1 MSHVLQPVSELVS
14 AGVPVRRA
22 GAVSVA
28 EEAAVAAAEAIAA
41 EAAAGIARAA
51 TVAAAEAA
59 VRARQTA
66 EVAAAIAA
74 KATAELAVKIDAGA
88 DLDVMAEA
96 AAAEAVADA
105 ASTSAARTAAEARR
119 TVAQAIA
126 AEAAAAAVAEA
137 AATASATVIAA
148 STAAAAAAVRARH
161 TIEVAAKFAAEAA
174 AAVVAEAATAA
185 GATLD
190 AASATAEATLE
201 AASTTAEATLEAAS
215 TTAEATLEAASTTA
229 EATLDAAS
237 ATAAATL
244 DAASATAEA
253 TLEAAAT
260 TSARVPATA
269 GHTAAE
275 AGGTTMGNEL
285 DTEPDR
291 RGPDDGAHEAV
302 NTEWAVLLG
311 NSSHGQVLLGP
322 FRHGVS
328 MASPAEQWLWRD
340 ISLARRIEAVLRAE
354 EEEFEAVFSSAPAA
368 MLVVSVVDDQPARF
382 LRVNPA
388 LSRLTGY
395 PLPTLLDLGLDDLA
409 HPDQPTVGEGSRNP
423 VRRDGAEPYELVQ
436 RWVHAD
442 GHDMWVRIRMA
453 PKGTADGQE
462 DRGVCPDEDVTGW
475 ATGARSRGS
484 RVRAWWGHAGRPPPG
499 CRWTRSRKGCG
510 SWSPGRLDRIQPRA
524 GRHCPGPPPCRGPR
538 RTDRAGQPQGVLRP
552 PHRARVDSR
561 RR

>member
-41 EAAAGIARAA
+41 EAAAGVAAEAAAAAAVMVRAA

-74 KATAELAVKIDAGA
+74 KATAELAVKVDAGA
-88 DLDVMAEA
+88 DLDVMTEA

-148 STAAAAAAVRARH
+148 STVAAAAAVRARH

-174 AAVVAEAATAA
+174 AA
-185 GATLD
+185 TLD
-190 AASATAEATLE
+190 AASATAEATL
-201 AASTTAEATLEAAS
+201 
-215 TTAEATLEAASTTA
+215 
-229 EATLDAAS
+229 D
-237 ATAAATL
+237 
-244 DAASATAEA
+244 
-253 TLEAAAT
+253 AAAT
-260 TSARVPATA
+260 TAARVPATA

-275 AGGTTMGNEL
+275 AGGTTMGNRL

-291 RGPDDGAHEAV
+291 RGPDYGAHEAV
-302 NTEWAVLLG
+302 NAEWAVLLA

-322 FRHGVS
+322 FRDGVS
-328 MASPAEQWLWRD
+328 LAGPAEHGLWRD
-340 ISLARRIEAVLRAE
+340 ISLARRIEAALRAE
-354 EEEFEAVFSSAPAA
+354 EGEFEAVFASAPAA

-395 PLPTLLDLGLDDLA
+395 PLLTLLDLGLDDLA
-409 HPDQPTVGEGSRNP
+409 HPDQPTAGEGSAEP
-423 VRRDGAEPYELVQ
+423 GLRDGAEPYELVR

-442 GHDMWVRIRMA
+442 GHDLWVRIRMA
-453 PKGTADGQE
+453 PTGTADGQE
-462 DRGVCPDEDVTGW
+462 DRWVCQVEDVTGW
-475 ATGARSRGS
+475 ATRARGRVS
-484 RVRAWWGHAGRPPPG
+484 RVRAWWGHAGRPG
-499 CRWTRSRKGCG
+499 RRGVAE
-510 SWSPGRLDRIQPRA
+510 PGRERVAGVGVRGGSDGPGGA
-524 GRHCPGPPPCRGPR
+524 GREAVVCR
-538 RTDRAGQPQGVLRP
+538 
-552 PHRARVDSR
+552 
-561 RR
+561 

>member
-41 EAAAGIARAA
+41 EAAAGVAAEAAAAAAVMVRAA

-74 KATAELAVKIDAGA
+74 KATAELAVKVDAGA

-148 STAAAAAAVRARH
+148 STAAATAAVRARH

-185 GATLD
+185 EATLD
-190 AASATAEATLE
+190 AASATAEATL
-201 AASTTAEATLEAAS
+201 
-215 TTAEATLEAASTTA
+215 
-229 EATLDAAS
+229 DAAS
-237 ATAAATL
+237 ATAP
-244 DAASATAEA
+244 
-253 TLEAAAT
+253 
-260 TSARVPATA
+260 RVPATA

-275 AGGTTMGNEL
+275 AGGTTMGNRL

-302 NTEWAVLLG
+302 NAEWAVLLA

-322 FRHGVS
+322 FRDGVS
-328 MASPAEQWLWRD
+328 LAGPAEHGLWRD
-340 ISLARRIEAVLRAE
+340 ISLARRIEAALRAE
-354 EEEFEAVFSSAPAA
+354 EGEFEAVFASAPAA
-368 MLVVSVVDDQPARF
+368 MLVISVVDDQPARF

-395 PLPTLLDLGLDDLA
+395 PLLALLDLGLDDLA
-409 HPDQPTVGEGSRNP
+409 HPDQPTAGEGSAEP
-423 VRRDGAEPYELVQ
+423 GLRDGAEPYELVR

-442 GHDMWVRIRMA
+442 GHDLWVRIRMA
-453 PKGTADGQE
+453 PTGTADGQE
-462 DRGVCPDEDVTGW
+462 DRWVCQVEDVTGW
-475 ATGARSRGS
+475 AAGARGRVS
-484 RVRAWWGHAGRPPPG
+484 RVRAWWGHAGRPGRQGVAEPG
-499 CRWTRSRKGCG
+499 RERVAGVGVRGGSDGPGGAGREAVVCRW
-510 SWSPGRLDRIQPRA
+510 
-524 GRHCPGPPPCRGPR
+524 
-538 RTDRAGQPQGVLRP
+538 
-552 PHRARVDSR
+552 
-561 RR
+561 

>member
-41 EAAAGIARAA
+41 EAAAGVAAEAAAAAAVMVRAA

-74 KATAELAVKIDAGA
+74 KATAELAVKVDAGA

-148 STAAAAAAVRARH
+148 STVAAAAAVRARH

-174 AAVVAEAATAA
+174 AA
-185 GATLD
+185 TLD
-190 AASATAEATLE
+190 AASATAEATL
-201 AASTTAEATLEAAS
+201 
-215 TTAEATLEAASTTA
+215 
-229 EATLDAAS
+229 D
-237 ATAAATL
+237 
-244 DAASATAEA
+244 
-253 TLEAAAT
+253 AAAT
-260 TSARVPATA
+260 TAARVPATA

-275 AGGTTMGNEL
+275 AGGTTMGNRL

-291 RGPDDGAHEAV
+291 RGPDYGAHEAV
-302 NTEWAVLLG
+302 NAEWAVLLA

-322 FRHGVS
+322 FRDGVS
-328 MASPAEQWLWRD
+328 LAGPAEHGLWRD
-340 ISLARRIEAVLRAE
+340 ISLARRIEAALRAE
-354 EEEFEAVFSSAPAA
+354 EGEFEAVFASAPAA

-395 PLPTLLDLGLDDLA
+395 PLLTLLDLGLDDLA
-409 HPDQPTVGEGSRNP
+409 HPDQPTAGEGSAEP
-423 VRRDGAEPYELVQ
+423 GLRDGAEPYELVR

-442 GHDMWVRIRMA
+442 GHDLWVRIRMA
-453 PKGTADGQE
+453 PTGTADGQE
-462 DRGVCPDEDVTGW
+462 DRWVCQVEDVTGW
-475 ATGARSRGS
+475 ATRARGRVS
-484 RVRAWWGHAGRPPPG
+484 RVRAWWGHAGRPG
-499 CRWTRSRKGCG
+499 
-510 SWSPGRLDRIQPRA
+510 LQL
-524 GRHCPGPPPCRGPR
+524 PPPFR
-538 RTDRAGQPQGVLRP
+538 
-552 PHRARVDSR
+552 
-561 RR
+561 

>member
-137 AATASATVIAA
+137 AATASSAAVAA
-148 STAAAAAAVRARH
+148 SATTAAAAVRARH

-185 GATLD
+185 EATLD
-190 AASATAEATLE
+190 AASATAEATL
-201 AASTTAEATLEAAS
+201 
-215 TTAEATLEAASTTA
+215 
-229 EATLDAAS
+229 DAAS
-237 ATAAATL
+237 ATAEATL

-253 TLEAAAT
+253 TLDAASATAEATLDAAAT
-260 TSARVPATA
+260 TAARVPATA

-275 AGGTTMGNEL
+275 AGGTTMGDRL

-302 NTEWAVLLG
+302 NTEWAVLLA

-322 FRHGVS
+322 FRDGVS
-328 MASPAEQWLWRD
+328 LAGPAEHGLWRD
-340 ISLARRIEAVLRAE
+340 ISLARRIEAALRAE
-354 EEEFEAVFSSAPAA
+354 EGEFEAVFASAPAA
-368 MLVVSVVDDQPARF
+368 MLVVSVVDDQRARV

-388 LSRLTGY
+388 LARLTGY
-395 PLPTLLDLGLDDLA
+395 PLLTLLDLGLDDLA
-409 HPDQPTVGEGSRNP
+409 HPDQPTAGEGSAEP
-423 VRRDGAEPYELVQ
+423 GLRDGAEPYELVR

-442 GHDMWVRIRMA
+442 GHDLWVRIRMA
-453 PKGTADGQE
+453 PTGTADGQE
-462 DRGVCPDEDVTGW
+462 DRWVCQVEDVTGW
-475 ATGARSRGS
+475 ATGARGRVS
-484 RVRAWWGHAGRPPPG
+484 RVRAWWGHAGRPG
-499 CRWTRSRKGCG
+499 RRGVAE
-510 SWSPGRLDRIQPRA
+510 PGRERVAGVGVRGGSNLDPRD
-524 GRHCPGPPPCRGPR
+524 GLF
-538 RTDRAGQPQGVLRP
+538 Q
-552 PHRARVDSR
+552 
-561 RR
+561 

>member
-41 EAAAGIARAA
+41 EAAAGVAAEAAAAAAVMVRAA

-74 KATAELAVKIDAGA
+74 KATAELAVKVDAGA

-185 GATLD
+185 EATLD
-190 AASATAEATLE
+190 AASATAEATL
-201 AASTTAEATLEAAS
+201 
-215 TTAEATLEAASTTA
+215 
-229 EATLDAAS
+229 D
-237 ATAAATL
+237 
-244 DAASATAEA
+244 
-253 TLEAAAT
+253 AAAT
-260 TSARVPATA
+260 TAARVPATA

-275 AGGTTMGNEL
+275 AGGTTMGNRL

-291 RGPDDGAHEAV
+291 RGPDYGAHEAV
-302 NTEWAVLLG
+302 NAEWAVLLA

-322 FRHGVS
+322 FRDGVS
-328 MASPAEQWLWRD
+328 LAGPAEHGLWRD
-340 ISLARRIEAVLRAE
+340 ISLARRIEAALRAE
-354 EEEFEAVFSSAPAA
+354 EGEFEAVFASAPAA

-395 PLPTLLDLGLDDLA
+395 PLLTLLDLGLDDLA
-409 HPDQPTVGEGSRNP
+409 HPDQPTAGEGSAEP
-423 VRRDGAEPYELVQ
+423 GLRDGAEPYELVR

-442 GHDMWVRIRMA
+442 GHDLWVRIRMA
-453 PKGTADGQE
+453 PTGTADGQE
-462 DRGVCPDEDVTGW
+462 DRWVCQVEDVTGW
-475 ATGARSRGS
+475 ATGARGRVS
-484 RVRAWWGHAGRPPPG
+484 RVRAWWGHAGRPG
-499 CRWTRSRKGCG
+499 RRGVAE
-510 SWSPGRLDRIQPRA
+510 PGRERVAGVGARGGSDGPGGA
-524 GRHCPGPPPCRGPR
+524 GREAVVCR
-538 RTDRAGQPQGVLRP
+538 
-552 PHRARVDSR
+552 
-561 RR
+561 

>member
-14 AGVPVRRA
+14 AGVPLRRA

-41 EAAAGIARAA
+41 EAAAGVAAEAAAAAAVMVRAA

-66 EVAAAIAA
+66 EVAAAIGA
-74 KATAELAVKIDAGA
+74 KATAELAVKVDAGA

-96 AAAEAVADA
+96 AAVEAVADA
-105 ASTSAARTAAEARR
+105 ALTSAAMTAAEARR

-126 AEAAAAAVAEA
+126 AEAAAAAVAET

-174 AAVVAEAATAA
+174 AAVLAEAATAA
-185 GATLD
+185 EATLE

-201 AASTTAEATLEAAS
+201 AASA
-215 TTAEATLEAASTTA
+215 TA
-229 EATLDAAS
+229 EATLDAA
-237 ATAAATL
+237 
-244 DAASATAEA
+244 
-253 TLEAAAT
+253 AT
-260 TSARVPATA
+260 TAARVPATA

-275 AGGTTMGNEL
+275 AGGTTMGNRL

-302 NTEWAVLLG
+302 NAEWAVLLA

-322 FRHGVS
+322 FRDGVS
-328 MASPAEQWLWRD
+328 LAGPAEHGLWRD
-340 ISLARRIEAVLRAE
+340 ISLARRIEAELRAE
-354 EEEFEAVFSSAPAA
+354 EGEFEAVFASAPAA

-395 PLPTLLDLGLDDLA
+395 PLLALLDLGLDDLA
-409 HPDQPTVGEGSRNP
+409 HPDQPTAGEGSAEP
-423 VRRDGAEPYELVQ
+423 GLRDGAEPYELVR

-442 GHDMWVRIRMA
+442 GHDLWVRIRMA
-453 PKGTADGQE
+453 PTGTADGQE
-462 DRGVCPDEDVTGW
+462 DRWVCQVEDVTGW
-475 ATGARSRGS
+475 ATGARGRVS
-484 RVRAWWGHAGRPPPG
+484 RVRAWWGHAGRPG
-499 CRWTRSRKGCG
+499 RRGVAE
-510 SWSPGRLDRIQPRA
+510 PGRERVAGVGARGGSDGPGGA
-524 GRHCPGPPPCRGPR
+524 GREAVVCR
-538 RTDRAGQPQGVLRP
+538 
-552 PHRARVDSR
+552 
-561 RR
+561 

>member
-41 EAAAGIARAA
+41 EAAAGVAAEAAAAAAVMVRAA

-74 KATAELAVKIDAGA
+74 KATAELAVKVDAGA

-148 STAAAAAAVRARH
+148 STAAATAAVRARH

-185 GATLD
+185 
-190 AASATAEATLE
+190 
-201 AASTTAEATLEAAS
+201 
-215 TTAEATLEAASTTA
+215 

-237 ATAAATL
+237 AAAEATL
-244 DAASATAEA
+244 DAA
-253 TLEAAAT
+253 
-260 TSARVPATA
+260 ARVPATA

-275 AGGTTMGNEL
+275 AGGTTMGNRL

-302 NTEWAVLLG
+302 NAEWAVLLA

-322 FRHGVS
+322 FRDGVS
-328 MASPAEQWLWRD
+328 LAGPAEHGLWRD
-340 ISLARRIEAVLRAE
+340 ISLARRIEAALRAE
-354 EEEFEAVFSSAPAA
+354 EGEFEAVFASAPAA

-395 PLPTLLDLGLDDLA
+395 PLLALLDLGLDDLA
-409 HPDQPTVGEGSRNP
+409 HPDQPTAGEGSAEP
-423 VRRDGAEPYELVQ
+423 GLRDGAEPYELVR

-442 GHDMWVRIRMA
+442 GHDLWVRIRMA
-453 PKGTADGQE
+453 PTGTADGQE
-462 DRGVCPDEDVTGW
+462 DRWVCQVEDVTGW
-475 ATGARSRGS
+475 ATRARGRVS
-484 RVRAWWGHAGRPPPG
+484 RVRAWWGHAGRPG
-499 CRWTRSRKGCG
+499 RRGVAE
-510 SWSPGRLDRIQPRA
+510 PGRERVAGVGVRGGSDGPGGA
-524 GRHCPGPPPCRGPR
+524 GREAVVCR
-538 RTDRAGQPQGVLRP
+538 
-552 PHRARVDSR
+552 
-561 RR
+561 

>member
-41 EAAAGIARAA
+41 EAAAGVAAEAAAAAAVMVRAA

-74 KATAELAVKIDAGA
+74 KATAELAVKVDAGA

-185 GATLD
+185 EATLD
-190 AASATAEATLE
+190 AASATAEATL
-201 AASTTAEATLEAAS
+201 
-215 TTAEATLEAASTTA
+215 
-229 EATLDAAS
+229 DAAS
-237 ATAAATL
+237 ATAEATL

-253 TLEAAAT
+253 TLDAASATAEATLDAASATAEATLDAAAT
-260 TSARVPATA
+260 TAARVPATA

-275 AGGTTMGNEL
+275 AGGTTMGNRL

-302 NTEWAVLLG
+302 NAEWAVLLA

-322 FRHGVS
+322 FRDGVS
-328 MASPAEQWLWRD
+328 LAGPAEHGLWRD
-340 ISLARRIEAVLRAE
+340 ISLARRIEAALRAE
-354 EEEFEAVFSSAPAA
+354 EGEFEAVFASAPAA

-395 PLPTLLDLGLDDLA
+395 PLLTLLDLGLDDLA
-409 HPDQPTVGEGSRNP
+409 HPDQPTAGEGSAEP
-423 VRRDGAEPYELVQ
+423 GLRDGAEPYELVR

-442 GHDMWVRIRMA
+442 GHDLWVRIRMA
-453 PKGTADGQE
+453 PTGTADGQE
-462 DRGVCPDEDVTGW
+462 DRWVCQVEDVTGW
-475 ATGARSRGS
+475 ATRARGRVS
-484 RVRAWWGHAGRPPPG
+484 RVRAWWGHAGRPG
-499 CRWTRSRKGCG
+499 RRGVAE
-510 SWSPGRLDRIQPRA
+510 PGRERVAGVGVRGGSDGPGGA
-524 GRHCPGPPPCRGPR
+524 GREAVVCR
-538 RTDRAGQPQGVLRP
+538 
-552 PHRARVDSR
+552 
-561 RR
+561 

>member
-41 EAAAGIARAA
+41 EAAAGVAAEAAAAAAVMVRAA

-66 EVAAAIAA
+66 EVAAAIGA
-74 KATAELAVKIDAGA
+74 KATAELAVKVDAGA

-126 AEAAAAAVAEA
+126 AEAAAAAVAET

-174 AAVVAEAATAA
+174 AAVLAEAATAA
-185 GATLD
+185 EATLEAASAIAEATLD

-201 AASTTAEATLEAAS
+201 AASATAE
-215 TTAEATLEAASTTA
+215 
-229 EATLDAAS
+229 
-237 ATAAATL
+237 ATL

-253 TLEAAAT
+253 TLDAAAT
-260 TSARVPATA
+260 TAATA

-275 AGGTTMGNEL
+275 AGGTTMGNRL

-291 RGPDDGAHEAV
+291 GGPDDGAHEAV
-302 NTEWAVLLG
+302 NAEWAVLLA

-322 FRHGVS
+322 FRDGVS
-328 MASPAEQWLWRD
+328 LAGPAEHGLWRD
-340 ISLARRIEAVLRAE
+340 ISLARRIEAELRAE
-354 EEEFEAVFSSAPAA
+354 EGEFEAVFASAPAA

-395 PLPTLLDLGLDDLA
+395 PLLALLDLGLDDLA
-409 HPDQPTVGEGSRNP
+409 HPDQPTAGEGSAEP
-423 VRRDGAEPYELVQ
+423 GLRDGAEPYELVR

-442 GHDMWVRIRMA
+442 GHDLWVRIRMA
-453 PKGTADGQE
+453 PTGTADGQE
-462 DRGVCPDEDVTGW
+462 DRWVCQVEDVTGW
-475 ATGARSRGS
+475 ATGARGRVS
-484 RVRAWWGHAGRPPPG
+484 RVRAWWGHSGRPGRRGVAEPGRERVAGVGVRGGSDGPGGAGREAVV
-499 CRWTRSRKGCG
+499 CR
-510 SWSPGRLDRIQPRA
+510 
-524 GRHCPGPPPCRGPR
+524 
-538 RTDRAGQPQGVLRP
+538 
-552 PHRARVDSR
+552 
-561 RR
+561 

>member
-41 EAAAGIARAA
+41 EAAAGVAAEAAAAAAVMVRAA

-74 KATAELAVKIDAGA
+74 KATAELAVKVDAGA

-148 STAAAAAAVRARH
+148 STAAATAAVRARH

-185 GATLD
+185 EATLD
-190 AASATAEATLE
+190 AASATAEATL
-201 AASTTAEATLEAAS
+201 
-215 TTAEATLEAASTTA
+215 
-229 EATLDAAS
+229 DAAS
-237 ATAAATL
+237 ATAEATL

-253 TLEAAAT
+253 TLDAAAT
-260 TSARVPATA
+260 TAARVPATA

-275 AGGTTMGNEL
+275 AGGTAMGNRL

-302 NTEWAVLLG
+302 NAEWAALLA

-322 FRHGVS
+322 FRDGVS
-328 MASPAEQWLWRD
+328 LAGPAEHGLWRD
-340 ISLARRIEAVLRAE
+340 ISLARRIEAALRAE
-354 EEEFEAVFSSAPAA
+354 EGEFEAVFASAPAA
-368 MLVVSVVDDQPARF
+368 MLVISVVDDQPARF

-395 PLPTLLDLGLDDLA
+395 PLLALLDLGLDDLA
-409 HPDQPTVGEGSRNP
+409 HPDQPTAGEGSAEP
-423 VRRDGAEPYELVQ
+423 GLRDGAEPYELVR

-442 GHDMWVRIRMA
+442 GHDLWVRIRMA
-453 PKGTADGQE
+453 PTGTADGQV
-462 DRGVCPDEDVTGW
+462 DRWVCQVEDVTGW
-475 ATGARSRGS
+475 ATGAHGRLS
-484 RVRAWWGHAGRPPPG
+484 RVRAWWGRAGRPG
-499 CRWTRSRKGCG
+499 RRGVAE
-510 SWSPGRLDRIQPRA
+510 PGRERVA
-524 GRHCPGPPPCRGPR
+524 GV
-538 RTDRAGQPQGVLRP
+538 GVLGRL
-552 PHRARVDSR
+552 
-561 RR
+561 